1 MNADQLRLTRRN
13 AGLPTLDA
21 LDEGLRSAG
30 AFHRGVTAV
39 LPFATLAVS
48 GAAWSAGWYWL
59 LPLLMLAQFVFTVAY
74 LHDVAHG
81 SAGLNAKQTQWTL
94 FLFGVLMLQS
104 GHAFRN
110 THLFHHTHCLEEDD
124 LEGAPARMGLLK
136 VLLSGPAYLPRLW
149 HRALRDA
156 GARER
161 RWIMAE
167 LACALLI
174 ACSAMAFAAIDA
186 GPLLYCA
193 FVYAG
198 SWAYPLTTA
207 YLPHYKPGTAPL
219 EQARTVRGAI
229 IPVLFMNLTYHL
241 EHHLYPQVPSMN
253 LARLA
258 AHLDPLMA
266 ARGLHLNLGNHHDH

>member
-1 MNADQLRLTRRN
+1 MDALHIPLTRRN

-21 LDEGLRSAG
+21 LDTKLRSG
-30 AFHRGVTAV
+30 DAFHRGMTAV
-39 LPFATLAVS
+39 LPFATLAVFG
-48 GAAWSAGWYWL
+48 GAWNAGWYWL
-59 LPLLMLAQFVFTVAY
+59 LPLIMLAQFVFTVAY

-81 SAGLNAKQTQWTL
+81 SAGLTARQTHLSL

-110 THLFHHTHCLEEDD
+110 THLFHHTHCLEEED
-124 LEGAPARMGLLK
+124 LEGAPARMGLID

-149 HRALRDA
+149 HKALREA
-156 GARER
+156 GPRER
-161 RWIMAE
+161 RWIVAE
-167 LACALLI
+167 LASALVI
-174 ACSAMAFAAIDA
+174 AGTAIHFATVNA
-186 GPLLYCA
+186 GALLYCA
-193 FVYAG
+193 FVYVG

-207 YLPHYKPGTAPL
+207 YLPHYKPGAAPL

-229 IPVLFMNLTYHL
+229 LPVLFMNLTYHL

-258 AHLDPLMA
+258 AHLDPLLA
-266 ARGLHLNLGNHHDH
+266 ARGLNLNMGNHHDF